1 MSLFRYSGLATKVRA
16 MSGKLLKDED
26 FDQISKSSDLI
37 DEEGDSSPP
46 FDEDEY

>member
-1 MSLFRYSGLATKVRA
+1 MEGRDYGDEPEPIS
-16 MSGKLLKDED
+16 DED

-37 DEEGDSSPP
+37 DEEGDSAPP